1 MEGRRV
7 KHHSIEILA
16 HQELTEAD
24 LGELRQLFD
33 SEYLKEF
40 GEWDPQQ
47 PYGYASHDVHVMAR
61 IEGRVVGHVGWA
73 RREIAVGTEIV
84 AIAGVGGVLISADAR
99 GTRLGGELMGWA
111 EQSMRDRGHLAF
123 GYLGCRE
130 QVVPFYA
137 SCGWHRIYA
146 REKSIGRDGESVVDE
161 PGPPILI
168 RPIAPLEPWPE
179 GDINLRGRAW

>member
-1 MEGRRV
+1 M
-7 KHHSIEILA
+7 KQHSIEILA

-24 LGELRQLFD
+24 LVALREFFD
-33 SEYLKEF
+33 SEYLEEF

-47 PYGYASHDVHVMAR
+47 PYGYASHDVHVMAWV
-61 IEGRVVGHVGWA
+61 ENRVVGHVGWA
-73 RREIAVGTEIV
+73 RREITVGTENV

-99 GTRLGGELMGWA
+99 RMRLGGELMGWA

-130 QVVPFYA
+130 RVVSFYA

-168 RPIAPLEPWPE
+168 LPIASLEPWPD
-179 GDINLRGRAW
+179 GDIDLRGRAW